1 MSSGRIHR
9 ARLRNGLQVL
19 LKEIHTAPITSVWI
33 WYRVGSRNERA
44 GQTGVSH
51 WVEHMQFKGTP
62 TFPPGHLDR
71 AISREGGM
79 WNAMTWLDWTAYY
92 ETLPSDR
99 VDLAL
104 RLEADRMSQSL
115 FANKDVTSERTVII
129 SERQGHENEPT
140 FRLSE
145 EMQAAAFRV
154 HSYHHE
160 VIGDVADLA
169 SMTRDDLFS
178 HYRRYY
184 LPNNAILAV
193 AGDFQWRPMLARIRE
208 LFGGL
213 APAAAP
219 PQSTRP
225 EPAQRGERR
234 VSVEGPG
241 ETAYVEVAYH
251 VPPASDP
258 EFFPLIVLDSVLS
271 GPSNFNLFGAGISNK
286 TSRLY
291 RALVETELAA
301 SVGGGMAATIDPYLY
316 SIVATVRQ
324 GKTPEQVLTA
334 LDGEVRRVMDDPVT
348 EAELK
353 RAVKQARAIF
363 AYGSETVTNQAFWM
377 GYAEIF
383 ASYDWFENYIE
394 KLDAVT
400 PDDVQHAARKY
411 LARRNRTVGFYL
423 PTQESA
429 GG

>member
-1 MSSGRIHR
+1 MTTGRVHR

-19 LKEIHTAPITSVWI
+19 LKEIHTAPITSIWV

-62 TFPPGHLDR
+62 DFPAGRLDR

-104 RLEADRMSQSL
+104 RLEADRMTESL
-115 FANKDVTSERTVII
+115 FATKDVTSERTVII
-129 SERQGHENEPT
+129 SERQGNENEPT

-145 EMQAAAFRV
+145 EVQAAAFRV

-169 SMTRDDLFS
+169 SMTREDLYA

-184 LPNNAILAV
+184 IPNNAILAV
-193 AGDFQWRPMLARIRE
+193 AGNFQWRPMLDRIRE
-208 LFGGL
+208 LFGEI
-213 APAAAP
+213 PAEAAP
-219 PQSTRP
+219 SHTTRP

-241 ETAYVEVAYH
+241 ETAYLDLAYH

-271 GPSNFNLFGAGISNK
+271 GPSNFNMFGAGISNK

-301 SVGGGMAATIDPYLY
+301 SISGGMAATIDPYLY
-316 SIVATVRQ
+316 SIGATVRK

-334 LDGEVRRVMDDPVT
+334 LDAEIRKVMDEPVA

-377 GYAEIF
+377 GYAEMF
-383 ASYDWFENYIE
+383 ATYDWFENYIE

-423 PTQESA
+423 PTLESA

>member
-1 MSSGRIHR
+1 
-9 ARLRNGLQVL
+9 
-19 LKEIHTAPITSVWI
+19 
-33 WYRVGSRNERA
+33 
-44 GQTGVSH
+44 
-51 WVEHMQFKGTP
+51 MQFKGTP
-62 TFPPGHLDR
+62 SSPPGRLDR

-79 WNAMTWLDWTAYY
+79 WNAMTWLDWTAYF

-104 RLEADRMSQSL
+104 GLEADRMTQSL

-129 SERQGHENEPT
+129 SERQGNENEPT

-145 EMQAAAFRV
+145 EVQAAAFRV

-169 SMTRDDLFS
+169 SMTREDLFS

-184 LPNNAILAV
+184 IPNNAILAV
-193 AGDFQWRPMLARIRE
+193 AGDFQWRPLLARIRE
-208 LFGGL
+208 LYGNL
-213 APAAAP
+213 PPAAAP
-219 PQSTRP
+219 PQTTRP

-241 ETAYVEVAYH
+241 ETGYVEAAYH

-301 SVGGGMAATIDPYLY
+301 SVSGGMAATIDPYLY
-316 SIVATVRQ
+316 SIAATVRQ
-324 GKTPEQVLTA
+324 GKTPEQVLAA
-334 LDGEVRRVMDDPVT
+334 LDGEVRRVMDDPVS

-353 RAVKQARAIF
+353 RAAKQARAIF

-400 PDDVQHAARKY
+400 ADDVQHAARKY

-423 PTQESA
+423 PTQEGA

>member
-1 MSSGRIHR
+1 MSSGRLHR

-71 AISREGGM
+71 AISREGGL

-169 SMTRDDLFS
+169 SMTRDDLYS

-324 GKTPEQVLTA
+324 REDSRASAGRAGWRSAPDDGRPGDRGRAQAGRQAGARHFRLRQRDGDQPGL
-334 LDGEVRRVMDDPVT
+334 LDGIRGDLRLLRLVR
-348 EAELK
+348 ELH
-353 RAVKQARAIF
+353 R
-363 AYGSETVTNQAFWM
+363 E
-377 GYAEIF
+377 
-383 ASYDWFENYIE
+383 
-394 KLDAVT
+394 
-400 PDDVQHAARKY
+400 
-411 LARRNRTVGFYL
+411 ARRRH
-423 PTQESA
+423 A
-429 GG
+429 

>member
-1 MSSGRIHR
+1 MSTGRLHR

-19 LKEIHTAPITSVWI
+19 LKEIHTAPITSVWV

-62 TFPPGHLDR
+62 AFPAGRLDR
-71 AISREGGM
+71 SISREGGA

-104 RLEADRMSQSL
+104 RLEADRMTESL
-115 FANKDVTSERTVII
+115 FSTKDVTSERTVII
-129 SERQGHENEPT
+129 SERQGNENEPT

-145 EMQAAAFRV
+145 EVQAAAFRV

-169 SMTRDDLFS
+169 SMTREDLYG

-184 LPNNAILAV
+184 VPNNAILTV
-193 AGDFQWRPMLARIRE
+193 AGDFQWRPMLTRIRE
-208 LFGGL
+208 LYGEIATG
-213 APAAAP
+213 AP
-219 PQSTRP
+219 PSHTTRP

-241 ETAYVEVAYH
+241 ETAYLDLAYH

-271 GPSNFNLFGAGISNK
+271 GPSNFNMFGAGISNK
-286 TSRLY
+286 TSRLS

-301 SVGGGMAATIDPYLY
+301 SVSGGMAATIDPYLY
-316 SIVATVRQ
+316 SIGATVRK
-324 GKTPEQVLTA
+324 GKTPEQVLAA
-334 LDGEVRRVMDDPVT
+334 LDAEIRKVMDEPVA

-383 ASYDWFENYIE
+383 AAYEWFESYIE

-423 PTQESA
+423 PSQDSA